1 MKDEPGKFESLM
13 QGLGMDLLLLLKVI
27 AILFA
32 AWFVER
38 LIYFALRRG
47 YAKAKAQGREEMT
60 RYRFFRNGVRTMMV
74 ILALIAIIY
83 TIPSLRSLALTLFAG
98 AAIIAVVIGFA
109 AQKAFSDIISGAF
122 IVAFKPFR
130 VGDFIQA
137 GETGIFGTVEDINL
151 RHTTILTFENRR
163 LVIPNSILSEDR
175 IINSSIKDESTCE
188 FVEFELALHADVGL
202 AISLLQHQALLHPDR
217 VQGPDVTNMEKPG
230 EAITVR
236 VTKINEG
243 AVTLRMYVWAKDPV
257 TARRMHYALNEAMLA
272 IFNANNIPLA
282 LPIRRAL
289 HTDHTRPNPTQHGQ
303 A

>member
-1 MKDEPGKFESLM
+1 
-13 QGLGMDLLLLLKVI
+13 
-27 AILFA
+27 
-32 AWFVER
+32 
-38 LIYFALRRG
+38 
-47 YAKAKAQGREEMT
+47 
-60 RYRFFRNGVRTMMV
+60 
-74 ILALIAIIY
+74 
-83 TIPSLRSLALTLFAG
+83 
-98 AAIIAVVIGFA
+98 
-109 AQKAFSDIISGAF
+109 
-122 IVAFKPFR
+122 VAFKPFR

-257 TARRMHYALNEAMLA
+257 TARRMHYDLNEAMLE
-272 IFNANNIPLA
+272 IFNANNIPFA

>member
-13 QGLGMDLLLLLKVI
+13 QGFGMDLLLLLKVI

-83 TIPSLRSLALTLFAG
+83 TIPSLRAFALTLFAG
-98 AAIIAVVIGFA
+98 AGIIAVIIGLA

-137 GETGIFGTVEDINL
+137 GETGPFGTVEDINL

-163 LVIPNSILSEDR
+163 LLIPNSILSEDR
-175 IINSSIKDESTCE
+175 IVNSSIKDESTCE
-188 FVEFELALHADVGL
+188 FIEFTIGLESDVDL
-202 AISLLQHQALLHPDR
+202 AIELLQKQAILHPDR
-217 VQGPDVTNMEKPG
+217 IDGPVVNNMENPDH
-230 EAITVR
+230 AITVR
-236 VTKINEG
+236 VVKVQDG
-243 AVTLRMYVWAKDPV
+243 SFTLRAYVWARDPV
-257 TARRMHYALNEAMLA
+257 TARRLHYDMNHVMLKVFPDNGIHFGLPVRQIISDKPAL
-272 IFNANNIPLA
+272 AN
-282 LPIRRAL
+282 
-289 HTDHTRPNPTQHGQ
+289 
-303 A
+303 